1 MKVTEKFGI
10 VSFVADQYLH
20 EAIRSIDSRFGTG
33 YAKKNPNLVSSM
45 MAIMDNT
52 SGRNDG
58 NIAEYR

>member
-20 EAIRSIDSRFGTG
+20 EAICSIDSHFGVG
-33 YAKKNPNLVSSM
+33 YAKKNPSLVSSM
-45 MAIMDNT
+45 MTIMDNT